1 MISMSRVARPVVKVR
16 VCPIC
21 KGTGQIKR
29 ARGGVDACPHCTRIA
44 ERIWLRSR
52 KSMPPS
58 AAE

>member
-21 KGTGQIKR
+21 KGTGRVKR
-29 ARGGVDACPHCTRIA
+29 ARGGIDACPHCTRIA
-44 ERIWLRSR
+44 EREWMKRNVAAR
-52 KSMPPS
+52 P